1 MISAEQARVSRRRN
15 LVTRALG
22 VDLRVNPELR
32 DFEVQPGDLYLLC
45 SDGLSDMV
53 DDEEIG
59 QAVQALGSDPAI
71 LAEQLGINARTL
83 RRRLQERGS
92 SFQRILDSVRQ
103 AVARDYLVN
112 TELSIDQI
120 AALVG
125 FSEPTTFRSTFK
137 RWTGQS
143 AAEIRRARQPTP
155 TLSAQSRR

>member
-59 QAVQALGSDPAI
+59 QAVQALGSDPA
-71 LAEQLGINARTL
+71 ARGNAP
-83 RRRLQERGS
+83 
-92 SFQRILDSVRQ
+92 V
-103 AVARDYLVN
+103 
-112 TELSIDQI
+112 
-120 AALVG
+120 
-125 FSEPTTFRSTFK
+125 
-137 RWTGQS
+137 
-143 AAEIRRARQPTP
+143 RAR
-155 TLSAQSRR
+155 